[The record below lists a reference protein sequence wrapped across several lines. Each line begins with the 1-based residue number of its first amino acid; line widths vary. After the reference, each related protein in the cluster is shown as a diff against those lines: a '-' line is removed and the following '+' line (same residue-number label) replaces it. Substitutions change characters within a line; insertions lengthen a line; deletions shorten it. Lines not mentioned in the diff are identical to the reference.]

1 MKNPLTYIVILF
13 VSLAITFTHAKD
25 KKEASLAELAG
36 TWSGHR
42 LAGGMDKP
50 NDGPQLT
57 ITISG
62 SKVDSNKAGGGDI
75 SLDTSTLPYHLNG
88 IKNGGKKVY
97 EGIVTVKDGTL
108 IWCVGDPGK
117 PRPSSFE
124 TKSGQWCMVL
134 KKE

>member
-1 MKNPLTYIVILF
+1 MKNPLFYIVILF
-13 VSLAITFTHAKD
+13 ASLAITFTHAKD
-25 KKEASLAELAG
+25 KKVISLAELAG

-57 ITISG
+57 VTISG
-62 SKVDSNKAGGGDI
+62 NKVNSNKAGGGDI
-75 SLDTSTLPYHLNG
+75 SLDASTAPYHLNG
-88 IKNGGKKVY
+88 IKSGGKKVY
-97 EGIVTVKDGTL
+97 EGIVTVKDGML

-117 PRPSSFE
+117 PRPTSFE